1 MRIIFLKSY
10 PFSTEL
16 INHGFYSAHLKNYL
30 KYFEKENIHIGLV
43 EDIKSNPLLTIQK
56 LYNFLELNESYIPKF
71 LNERPMASI
80 YSFTRLKFRQFIS
93 SKTFIYTDNRKRMHK
108 KEGFMYSILRVFL
121 LLIDRVLLNKIFKAD
136 KPKVDNAL
144 KIKLKNIY
152 EADIKELEKMTD
164 KNLTNW
170 YKNI

>member
-1 MRIIFLKSY
+1 
-10 PFSTEL
+10 
-16 INHGFYSAHLKNYL
+16 
-30 KYFEKENIHIGLV
+30 
-43 EDIKSNPLLTIQK
+43 
-56 LYNFLELNESYIPKF
+56 
-71 LNERPMASI
+71 MASI

-108 KEGFMYSILRVFL
+108 KEGFMYTILRAFL

-136 KPKVDNAL
+136 KPEVDNAL

-152 EADIKELEKMTD
+152 ADDIKELEKMID